1 MEQMTISPA
10 VSEYGNDI
18 IPLRSLK
25 LIGIHGHAGAG
36 KDTVASYIQSRHQD
50 CYIESFAGP
59 LKRACAAA
67 FGLSPEE
74 FNNREWKEQ
83 ETFWGAT
90 PRKIAQFVGT
100 EMFRQHAADLYSDF
114 SFANT
119 GNSHWI
125 NLLEARLTGISF
137 PPEGEGHYEP
147 GDTVI
152 IPDVRFQDEAH
163 WIWNNGGVL
172 IHLTRE
178 GCEGKVGLQGH
189 ASEAGISFFNSPPGN
204 RSYRIENNSTLG
216 DLYATVDSFIHFYR
230 DYLSLKLE
238 PEYEPTTGKYKDSD
252 F

>member
-1 MEQMTISPA
+1 MTISPA
-10 VSEYGNDI
+10 VSAYGNDI

-36 KDTVASYIQSRHQD
+36 KDTVASYIQERHQD
-50 CYIESFAGP
+50 CYIESFAAP

-74 FNNREWKEQ
+74 FNDREWKEQ
-83 ETFWGAT
+83 ETFWGTT

-100 EMFRQHAADLYSDF
+100 QMFRDLTSSLYGPSQ
-114 SFANT
+114 
-119 GNSHWI
+119 SHWVR
-125 NLLEARLTGISF
+125 LLEARLTGISF

-152 IPDVRFQDEAH
+152 IPDVRFQDEAD
-163 WIWNNGGVL
+163 WIWENGGIV

-189 ASEAGISFFNSPPGN
+189 ASEAGISFIAAPPGN
-204 RSYRIENNSTLG
+204 RAYRIENNSTLG